1 MRKRTRWLHAG
12 PNTTGCAR
20 VVLIQSGRRY
30 GVGDPALLLTPYAD
44 VVKSL
49 RVVAKTELA
58 NLDSACYSLPG

>member
-1 MRKRTRWLHAG
+1 M
-12 PNTTGCAR
+12 TGCAR

-30 GVGDPALLLTPYAD
+30 GVGDPNGALLLTPYAD